1 MGFLID
7 RAVFLPFCSGWINS
21 YIYNKRMKMRN
32 FLLLLIEL
40 YLEK

>member
-7 RAVFLPFCSGWINS
+7 LAVSLPFCSGSVNS
-21 YIYNKRMKMRN
+21 YIYSKRMKMRN

-40 YLEK
+40 YWEK